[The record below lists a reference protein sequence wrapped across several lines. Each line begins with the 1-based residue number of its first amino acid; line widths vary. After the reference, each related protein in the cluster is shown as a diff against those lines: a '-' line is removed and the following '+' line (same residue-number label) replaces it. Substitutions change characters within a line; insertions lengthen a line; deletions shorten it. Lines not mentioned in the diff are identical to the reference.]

1 MLMKIYFL
9 AYDDSLNI
17 RFHGDKRKPFQYP
30 DDKRSSDQHQR
41 FVSYIK
47 RKPKLIFKNL
57 IGPLNLFQYVI
68 YNTENRRNRS
78 IRTALKNKQQ

>member
-1 MLMKIYFL
+1 MLMNFYFL

-30 DDKRSSDQHQR
+30 DDMRSSDQHQR

-47 RKPKLIFKNL
+47 RKPKSIFKNL
-57 IGPLNLFQYVI
+57 IGPLDVI
-68 YNTENRRNRS
+68 YLILENDSVVKASSNNTIRKRS
-78 IRTALKNKQQ
+78 Q